1 MSRIGKLPVTI
12 PDKVKVDIKNGTYIR
27 VEGPLGKMEKEF
39 PEVVEIVNEDNK
51 IIVKKKAD
59 TRFGKA
65 MWGTARAIINNM
77 VIGVSKGFE
86 KKLEINGVGYRAE
99 LKGKTLKLSL
109 GYSHPVEYPIPD
121 DVEINVDRNLIT
133 VKGKD
138 KEKVGQ
144 VAAIIRSFRKPDPY
158 KAKGIKYVDEVIIR
172 KAGKAGK

>member
-1 MSRIGKLPVTI
+1 MSRIGKLPVEI
-12 PDKVKVDIKNGTYIR
+12 PDKVKISVENGTYIK
-27 VEGPLGKMEKEF
+27 VEGPLGKLERKF
-39 PEVVEIVNEDNK
+39 PEVIEIINEGNN
-51 IIVKKKAD
+51 IVVKKKVEN
-59 TRFGKA
+59 RFSKA
-65 MWGTARAIINNM
+65 MWGTARALINNM

-99 LKGKTLKLSL
+99 IKGKVLNLTL
-109 GYSHPVEYPIPD
+109 GYSHPIEYSIPE
-121 DVEINVDRNLIT
+121 DVEIKVDRNIII

-158 KAKGIKYVDEVIIR
+158 KVKGIKYVDEVIIR